1 MAEASLAARDT
12 DVAAG
17 RVLPGWAR
25 RSWLPMLTFLL
36 LLVIWEAAV
45 VAFDI
50 PQVILP
56 RPTEIAAQM
65 VRFYPVIAQATLVTL
80 WETVAGFLLA
90 VLIGVPLGIVITSSP
105 LLRSAVYP
113 LLVVAQSIPKVSIAP
128 LILIWLGYGMLPK
141 IIVAF
146 LVSFFPVVIATAAGL
161 EAVEPDLLDLA
172 RSLRASGWQS
182 FALIRFPTALPFIFS
197 GLKVAITLA
206 IIGAVIGEFVGANSG
221 LGYILVSSTA
231 NFNVP
236 LGYAC
241 LVVLSALGIVLLA
254 AVEALEVVAL
264 PWNRPQRGD

>member
-1 MAEASLAARDT
+1 MPSSSR
-12 DVAAG
+12 
-17 RVLPGWAR
+17 
-25 RSWLPMLTFLL
+25 
-36 LLVIWEAAV
+36 EAAV
-45 VAFDI
+45 VALAV

-56 RPTEIAAQM
+56 RPTEIADQM
-65 VRFYPVIAQATLVTL
+65 VRFAPVIGQATAVTL
-80 WETVAGFLLA
+80 GETLAGFFLA
-90 VLIGVPLGIVITSSP
+90 VAIGIPLGIVITYSP

-146 LVSFFPVVIATAAGL
+146 LVSLFPVVIATAAGL

-172 RSLRASGWQS
+172 RSLRASTWQS
-182 FALIRFPTALPFIFS
+182 FVLIRFPTALPFIFS

-221 LGYILVSSTA
+221 LGYILMSSTA

-241 LVVLSALGIVLLA
+241 LVVLSILGIVLLA
-254 AVEALEVVAL
+254 AVEWLETVAL
-264 PWNRPQRGD
+264 PWNRPQRGA